1 MIALSCLSNL
11 LVAYILRPH
20 APMHVNKVAIC
31 IFSSFESNSVAHA
44 YKSYC
49 SIQVF
54 YSCFALELSKSNYS
68 GAFNPAIT
76 YVVFYIP

>member
-1 MIALSCLSNL
+1 MSLLSNV
-11 LVAYILRPH
+11 LVSYILRAH
-20 APMHVNKVAIC
+20 ALMHVNNVAIC

-44 YKSYC
+44 YRSYC

-54 YSCFALELSKSNYS
+54 HSYFALQLSKSNSS